1 MKLFLTSKGYS
12 GLHYEENESEIQPHN
27 YQIKYFV
34 GPLKLKECLKE
45 LEYYQIVGIV
55 NNPNN
60 NTCEGYIVYDNIN
73 YQSSYMIMD

>member
-12 GLHYEENESEIQPHN
+12 GLHYEKNESEIQPHN

-45 LEYYQIVGIV
+45 LEYHQIVGIV
-55 NNPNN
+55 NIPNN
-60 NTCEGYIVYDNIN
+60 HICEGYIVYDNIN
-73 YQSSYMIMD
+73 YQGGYITKD